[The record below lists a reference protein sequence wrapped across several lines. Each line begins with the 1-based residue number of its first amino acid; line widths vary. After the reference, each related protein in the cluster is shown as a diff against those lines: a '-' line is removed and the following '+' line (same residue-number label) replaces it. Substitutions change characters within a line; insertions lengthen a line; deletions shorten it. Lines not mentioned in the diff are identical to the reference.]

1 MSSQRCTCSS
11 TSTTATPSFD
21 NRWNHLNNHNNNNP
35 GLTQMHIGDLLCD
48 KQQCKHHQQLPQQ
61 KRPLRR
67 GSLRSSS
74 FGGVGNRRGSA
85 PVDAPLSQRS
95 GCGESLPKEWMKKYN
110 ANSFGG
116 KKRATNKNGLYLVCS
131 NYNVLLLCGG
141 LALPSTGDLFLALL
155 ARGSGPT
162 LSLGMGCSRV

>member
-95 GCGESLPKEWMKKYN
+95 GCESLSKEWMKKYN

-131 NYNVLLLCGG
+131 NYNVLLCGG
-141 LALPSTGDLFLALL
+141 LALPSN
-155 ARGSGPT
+155 RGPVPCFTCKG
-162 LSLGMGCSRV
+162 LGAYS